1 MEPTRFAHAQ
11 ELFHAVVDLSEA
23 DRASYLARVCTG
35 DDALV
40 AQVLALVEADHRRDS
55 VLDRGVASAASVVMG
70 SDLEAVPDHRFGPYR
85 LVRPLGEGGMAV
97 VYLARRDDL
106 GSEAAIKVLRD
117 AWLSPARRERFAA
130 EQRTLAQLIHPSIA
144 RLYDADTLPDGTPW
158 FVLEYVEGVPLTGY
172 CRARH
177 TSIEGRLELFLRVL
191 DAVQY
196 AHSQAVIHRDLKPSN
211 ILVTA
216 DGSVKLLDFGIA
228 KHLEVIDAPVDQ
240 TRTGFRPM
248 TPAYAAPEQMRGGA
262 IGIQTDVYALGVMLY
277 ELLTDRLP
285 FDLTGL
291 TPGDAAS
298 VVTGGLPDR
307 PSLAAQRTSTRGTV
321 RGRRSAHVSWTDLDV
336 LCLTAMHRDPARR
349 YQTVEAL
356 ARDIGRYLAGQ
367 PLEARPDTVSYRFGK
382 FVRRHRAGVAATV
395 SALAIVVALVGFY
408 TMRLAG
414 ARTTAE
420 DEAARAQRIQRFM
433 LNLFEGGDEAAGP
446 ADDLRV
452 LTLVERGVRE
462 ARALGAEP
470 RVQAELYRALGG
482 IYQKLGRFD
491 DADGLMHTALAT
503 LSRQAGPDDPGV
515 GAIIV
520 DLALLR
526 VDQARLDDAE
536 RYARE
541 GLDAAVRLLTG
552 GHPERARATAALGH
566 VMEARGR
573 YREAISA
580 AEEAVRLYSRG
591 GAVTAELTS
600 ALGQLADSHY
610 YLGEYDAADAI
621 NARVLE
627 QSRAIYGADHPRV
640 ADLLIN
646 LGASLSDRGRYAD
659 AEPYY
664 RQALAALTAFYG
676 ADHFRTASAMTMLG
690 RALVYQK
697 SFEEGVPLLERALA
711 VQERVHGRVHP
722 RVASVLNDL
731 GSAALQQGRLDD
743 AQSRFQRML
752 QIYRQTYGLEHYL
765 IGIATSNL
773 ASVLTEKGEL
783 DDAERLYREAIGTY
797 ERAQSPTHLNAG
809 IGRIKLGRVLLRQ
822 RRLAESEAELLAGY
836 GILTAQAT
844 PSVSW
849 LQAARTDLAAVY
861 EALGRPED
869 AGRYRAELEA
879 ARKD

>member
-1 MEPTRFAHAQ
+1 LP
-11 ELFHAVVDLSEA
+11 
-23 DRASYLARVCTG
+23 
-35 DDALV
+35 
-40 AQVLALVEADHRRDS
+40 RR
-55 VLDRGVASAASVVMG
+55 
-70 SDLEAVPDHRFGPYR
+70 
-85 LVRPLGEGGMAV
+85 
-97 VYLARRDDL
+97 
-106 GSEAAIKVLRD
+106 
-117 AWLSPARRERFAA
+117 
-130 EQRTLAQLIHPSIA
+130 QT
-144 RLYDADTLPDGTPW
+144 T
-158 FVLEYVEGVPLTGY
+158 
-172 CRARH
+172 
-177 TSIEGRLELFLRVL
+177 IEGRLELLLRVL

-228 KHLEVIDAPVDQ
+228 KHLEAIDAPVDQ

-277 ELLTDRLP
+277 ELLTDSLP

-291 TPGDAAS
+291 TPGDAIS
-298 VVTGGLPDR
+298 VVTDRPPDR
-307 PSLAAQRTSTRGTV
+307 PSEVARRGSDPAAV
-321 RGRRSAHVSWTDLDV
+321 RGRASAHVSWTDLDV

-349 YQTVEAL
+349 YPTVEAL

-367 PLEARPDTVSYRFGK
+367 PLEARPDTVGYRLGK
-382 FVRRHRAGVAATV
+382 FVRRHRPGVAAT
-395 SALAIVVALVGFY
+395 AAAIAIVVALVGFY

-420 DEAARAQRIQRFM
+420 DEAARAQRIQLFM
-433 LNLFEGGDEAAGP
+433 LNLFEGGDDAAGP

-470 RVQAELYRALGG
+470 GVQADLYRTLGG

-491 DADGLMHTALAT
+491 DADALMNTALDS
-503 LSRQAGPDDPGV
+503 LRRQAGPDDPGV
-515 GAIIV
+515 GAILV

-526 VDQARLDDAE
+526 VDQAKLDDAE

-541 GLDAAVRLLTG
+541 GLDAAVRQLTG
-552 GHPERARATAALGH
+552 GHPELARATAALGR

-573 YREAISA
+573 YREAVTA

-610 YLGEYDAADAI
+610 YLGDYGAADAI
-621 NARVLE
+621 NARALDRSRVL
-627 QSRAIYGADHPRV
+627 YGPDHPRV

-646 LGASLSDRGRYAD
+646 LGASLADRGRYAD

-697 SFEEGVPLLERALA
+697 SFAEGVPLLERALA
-711 VQERVHGRVHP
+711 VQERVHGAVHP
-722 RVASVLNDL
+722 RVASALNDL
-731 GSAALQQGRLDD
+731 GSAALQQDRLDD
-743 AQSRFQRML
+743 AQARFERML
-752 QIYRQTYGLEHYL
+752 GIYRETYGPEHYL

-773 ASVLTEKGEL
+773 ASVLTEKREFAE
-783 DDAERLYREAIGTY
+783 AERLYRRAIGIY
-797 ERAQSPTHLNAG
+797 EHAQSATHLNAG

-822 RRLAESEAELLAGY
+822 RRFAESEAELLAGY
-836 GILTAQAT
+836 GILAAQAT
-844 PSVSW
+844 PTVSW
-849 LQAARTDLAAVY
+849 LQSARTDLAAVY
-861 EALGRPED
+861 DALGRPAE

-879 ARKD
+879 ARK